1 MARHSAYNKEPALT
15 ACGASLLP
23 FRTSCKG
30 PVNTGKVP
38 PPPCARASTHRVRVT
53 KRTPV
58 SACERQV
65 GAFQGEGDD
74 IIEEALT

>member
-1 MARHSAYNKEPALT
+1 M
-15 ACGASLLP
+15 
-23 FRTSCKG
+23 
-30 PVNTGKVP
+30 
-38 PPPCARASTHRVRVT
+38 VT

-74 IIEEALT
+74 IIEEALTYYRANVLFRNYELQVRAV